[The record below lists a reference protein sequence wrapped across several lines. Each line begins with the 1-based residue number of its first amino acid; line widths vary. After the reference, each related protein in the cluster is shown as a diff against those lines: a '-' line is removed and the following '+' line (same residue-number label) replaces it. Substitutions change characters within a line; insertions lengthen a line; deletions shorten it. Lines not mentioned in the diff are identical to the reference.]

1 MESETIASPT
11 ERYEKRIA
19 FFSEQAKT
27 FDARSRRYS
36 NLRLAIVLLGA
47 ASVFVIPK
55 NNAFGV
61 GVLAGFL
68 VLLEGRKAVAE
79 ILVQGDRTRLHPES
93 PGCRQRVS
101 SKARFPT
108 RARMRNAPVAKF
120 NVVQRRVT
128 GIPSFRFAVRSGF
141 LVRPKLGWLLTK
153 MTLGT
158 RDDPELCG
166 VFPLGK
172 KRQEESQIGNQRRSH
187 HRALDPSL
195 PLRNGGVSD
204 LPRISRTQEIAGTSD
219 RQDGKSGRPRQSK

>member
-79 ILVQGDRTRLHPES
+79 ILVPGGSNKIASRIARLP
-93 PGCRQRVS
+93 
-101 SKARFPT
+101 SK
-108 RARMRNAPVAKF
+108 
-120 NVVQRRVT
+120 
-128 GIPSFRFAVRSGF
+128 S
-141 LVRPKLGWLLTK
+141 
-153 MTLGT
+153 
-158 RDDPELCG
+158 
-166 VFPLGK
+166 
-172 KRQEESQIGNQRRSH
+172 
-187 HRALDPSL
+187 
-195 PLRNGGVSD
+195 
-204 LPRISRTQEIAGTSD
+204 
-219 RQDGKSGRPRQSK
+219 

>member
-1 MESETIASPT
+1 
-11 ERYEKRIA
+11 
-19 FFSEQAKT
+19 
-27 FDARSRRYS
+27 
-36 NLRLAIVLLGA
+36 
-47 ASVFVIPK
+47 
-55 NNAFGV
+55 
-61 GVLAGFL
+61 
-68 VLLEGRKAVAE
+68 
-79 ILVQGDRTRLHPES
+79 
-93 PGCRQRVS
+93 
-101 SKARFPT
+101 
-108 RARMRNAPVAKF
+108 MRNAPVAKF

-128 GIPSFRFAVRSGF
+128 GIPSFRFAVRWTRAGKIVLRNLAVRSGF